1 MKPIDPRR
9 ILLSDTFPYR
19 GTPHIQH
26 VEARFEDTPTARVP
40 TVSHTVVPTK
50 PESHLDRESI
60 IALGLI
66 ITLATFI
73 VLFVIQNKYIKRHE
87 QALRSLQVQPDVESQ
102 RQSIFR
108 KFSML
113 SSAGGGRR
121 SSSYH
126 GSDTRGRRRRSSDT
140 VVAQE
145 TPMQREKR
153 WWGSVAAHGS
163 AVKAD
168 AEVRFPVLPHKPR
181 TARSL
186 PRAFGNEG
194 ESPGTWRENAYEGE
208 RVGGFQ
214 RVVWRTER
222 NEIGLDVRG
231 RSIGVVQRGRE
242 VQTLNLARNGSS
254 ATV

>member
-1 MKPIDPRR
+1 MNPIEPRR

-26 VEARFEDTPTARVP
+26 DEARFEATPTARVP

-50 PESHLDRESI
+50 ADSRLDRDSV

-66 ITLATFI
+66 TSLATFI
-73 VLFVIQNKYIKRHE
+73 ILYVVLNKYIRRRE
-87 QALRSLQVQPDVESQ
+87 QALRSLQVQPDIESQ

-108 KFSML
+108 KLSML

-168 AEVRFPVLPHKPR
+168 AEVRFPVLPPKPR
-181 TARSL
+181 PVRSL
-186 PRAFGNEG
+186 PSFYDNEG
-194 ESPGTWRENAYEGE
+194 GSPGTWMENAYEGE

-214 RVVWRTER
+214 GVVWRTER
-222 NEIGLDVRG
+222 HEAGLDVWEKPVV
-231 RSIGVVQRGRE
+231 IVQRGRE
-242 VQTLNLARNGSS
+242 VQRLKLARNGRS

>member
-1 MKPIDPRR
+1 M
-9 ILLSDTFPYR
+9 
-19 GTPHIQH
+19 
-26 VEARFEDTPTARVP
+26 
-40 TVSHTVVPTK
+40 VVPTK
-50 PESHLDRESI
+50 PDSRLDRESV

-66 ITLATFI
+66 IALAAF
-73 VLFVIQNKYIKRHE
+73 VSLYVIQNKYIKRRE
-87 QALRSLQVQPDVESQ
+87 QALRSLQVQPDIESQ

-108 KFSML
+108 KLSML

-121 SSSYH
+121 NSSYH
-126 GSDTRGRRRRSSDT
+126 GSDTRGRRRGSSDT

-168 AEVRFPVLPHKPR
+168 AEIGFPVLPPKPR
-181 TARSL
+181 PVRSL
-186 PRAFGNEG
+186 PRSYDNEG
-194 ESPGTWRENAYEGE
+194 GSPGTWRENAYEGE

-214 RVVWRTER
+214 GVVWRTER
-222 NEIGLDVRG
+222 DEVGLDVWG
-231 RSIGVVQRGRE
+231 RPVMGVQRGRE
-242 VQTLNLARNGSS
+242 VQRLKLARNGSS